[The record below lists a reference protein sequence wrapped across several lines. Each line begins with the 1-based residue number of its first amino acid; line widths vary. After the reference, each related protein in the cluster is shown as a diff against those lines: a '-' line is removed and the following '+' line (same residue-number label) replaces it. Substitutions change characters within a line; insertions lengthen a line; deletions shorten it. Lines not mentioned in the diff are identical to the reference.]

1 MKNAPKL
8 NPKNFHALTRL
19 DENRAKCQVH
29 TLPCYP
35 TPHDLGPEVYRR
47 NDSGVC
53 SEAISIEFALSFFF
67 MIHITNYYYY
77 SYYYYYFYYYF
88 YYSAIIVNGM
98 WNSITCGSY
107 IRWG

>member
-1 MKNAPKL
+1 
-8 NPKNFHALTRL
+8 
-19 DENRAKCQVH
+19 
-29 TLPCYP
+29 
-35 TPHDLGPEVYRR
+35 
-47 NDSGVC
+47 
-53 SEAISIEFALSFFF
+53 